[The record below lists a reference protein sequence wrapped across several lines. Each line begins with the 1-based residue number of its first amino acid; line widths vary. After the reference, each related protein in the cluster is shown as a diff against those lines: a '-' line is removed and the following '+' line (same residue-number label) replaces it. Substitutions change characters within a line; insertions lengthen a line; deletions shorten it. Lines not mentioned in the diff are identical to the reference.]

1 MSLDMGDLSIRI
13 GPLYDL
19 KDGLCFHR
27 GEGGFEPTMKHTL
40 TSENSDKKFWKKGNG
55 DEKKQWLE
63 GTETAFP
70 AGTVN

>member
-13 GPLYDL
+13 
-19 KDGLCFHR
+19 DGLCFHR

-40 TSENSDKKFWKKGNG
+40 ASENSDKKFWKKGNG